1 VIAALAITILVKTG
15 PAQYSA
21 AVLSPA
27 SSLHGQFSDITNAMI
42 YGISAFAGFEAAAA
56 LGEEARDS
64 RRSIPAATMA
74 VVIVTGLFYLLV
86 VLAEAFGTGR
96 DGITGLT
103 AQPSPL
109 ASPDRR
115 AGRPGCRDLPGGDE
129 VPARRPRGAD
139 RLPAVPG

>member
-1 VIAALAITILVKTG
+1 MIAALAITILVKTG

-103 AQPSPL
+103 AQPSRWRISPAATGHHRCCGPL
-109 ASPDRR
+109 TWWSCSPAWAS
-115 AGRPGCRDLPGGDE
+115 
-129 VPARRPRGAD
+129 
-139 RLPAVPG
+139 